1 MVQNNVK
8 ISCGILPN
16 GALTVIWNIQG
27 NIWHACAI
35 KYIDNFDS
43 RLNFLNC
50 MINNNY
56 NPYKSALRYIS
67 IIIDWCATS
76 IGLQDTFIIFQSI
89 VPLAMSENWAWK
101 TQMSAVLSIP
111 NNANKINMCS
121 NNEFLLDILSETHSR
136 KFASV
141 LDSIFCFGRCSR
153 RTTVDWT
160 NISNCAKVFSTLFG
174 SFHFVKSYEIM
185 RLISLNLEQNNFQLA
200 SGKLKT

>member
-56 NPYKSALRYIS
+56 NPYKAALRYIS

-160 NISNCAKVFSTLFG
+160 NISNCAKVFSTLFATC
-174 SFHFVKSYEIM
+174 HFVKSHE
-185 RLISLNLEQNNFQLA
+185 F
-200 SGKLKT
+200 